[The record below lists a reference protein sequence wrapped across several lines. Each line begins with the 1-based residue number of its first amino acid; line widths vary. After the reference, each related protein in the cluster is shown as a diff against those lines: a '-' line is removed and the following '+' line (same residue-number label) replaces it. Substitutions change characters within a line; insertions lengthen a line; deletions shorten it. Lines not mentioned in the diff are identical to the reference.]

1 MFVEGIFFTRAC
13 VYVTKISNKLLSVAV
28 VILCII
34 GSFAI
39 NNSLFDV
46 MLMFLFGIAGY
57 FMDKVSIPVPPMVVG
72 LILGRMLD
80 VSLHQS
86 LLISGGSWM
95 IFLTNPICAILL
107 LLALISLIQAT
118 PWYMDWKMK
127 RKAQKGQLS

>member
-1 MFVEGIFFTRAC
+1 M
-13 VYVTKISNKLLSVAV
+13 
-28 VILCII
+28 
-34 GSFAI
+34 
-39 NNSLFDV
+39 FDV